1 MTILDRTSQAGF
13 SAVEL
18 LITLFIAAAFIGTG
32 AQLYSVII
40 QNSDEARMR
49 AIASNIAYNNLRRYA
64 ADATNPCTTATPTA
78 TIPANSGLPN
88 ASIVVTITCP
98 FGVSTPTSRI
108 EAKVL
113 YSSSPQQESVHAIY
127 ITN

>member
-1 MTILDRTSQAGF
+1 MSTVKHTAQAGF

-49 AIASNIAYNNLRRYA
+49 SIASNIAYNNLRRYA
-64 ADATNPCTTATPTA
+64 ADATNPCTTSTPTA
-78 TIPANSGLPN
+78 TIPANSGLTN
-88 ASIVVTITCP
+88 ASITVTITCP
-98 FGVSTPTSRI
+98 FGVSTPTSRV

-113 YSSSPQQESVHAIY
+113 YNTPQQEAVHALY
-127 ITN
+127 VTN